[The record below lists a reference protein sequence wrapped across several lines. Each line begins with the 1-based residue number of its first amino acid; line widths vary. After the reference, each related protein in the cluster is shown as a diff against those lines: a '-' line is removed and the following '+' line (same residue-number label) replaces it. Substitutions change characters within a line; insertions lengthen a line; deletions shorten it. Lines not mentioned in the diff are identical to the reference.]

1 MDSGESGQPG
11 QPVTRPPVDTS
22 QGRDSVTLQLLVLKG
37 IHVMEKLMKLSGVT
51 LIHVKVFIIHM
62 NSHVMLWCMVMAVNY
77 TVQPHEL

>member
-37 IHVMEKLMKLSGVT
+37 ILVMEKLMKLSGVT
-51 LIHVKVFIIHM
+51 LIHVKVLII
-62 NSHVMLWCMVMAVNY
+62 NY
-77 TVQPHEL
+77 ISIWAQSVFKS